1 MKAESIDVAKNQAIL
16 NLNEYT
22 KNKNYENLL
31 KALELDNT
39 NLSVLFAYLSYLKT
53 NDGKKYSD
61 ELKKYKFYLDNDLC
75 SKLEIKYINHKED
88 VLNLLDS
95 IQNIIPDN
103 LKCSEIQD
111 ILKKA
116 LAIYY
121 PKEDKEILDQ
131 REEKR
136 LNNLPLNDIENNV
149 IFYLNLKIIFGRHL
163 HTYADFQFDDIP
175 NISEIKYFKISI
187 SYLKIYSEILKYYLL
202 KNNKIL
208 VFELVNLLNLCDY
221 NYRDI
226 PSLSRLNYY
235 LSDMKLDDD
244 KIKKLS
250 GNLFDALIEVRGDEL
265 SIVKEYMKNYE
276 KLFFEILENILQSN
290 CIKELIKS
298 LKKNQDNINISINKD
313 YINYVKKNTYFT
325 PFFNKEVFGLTITL
339 SGTIFI
345 NNEFRSASLSAEESK
360 LYNFCIW
367 IVTGIHEAIG
377 HFLKDYFYYLSKFII
392 SEESSS
398 SYEGSNENT
407 DDGFLVENILF
418 PKMKKLYLSDILYIL
433 NMNNWNKKLDEFK
446 EYFTSNKRNDI
457 IKNGFK
463 NEDLLN
469 ISEGC
474 LNVLSQ
480 FKIIKEDLKR
490 LKTNI
495 GIKCKKSYSQPY
507 IDLSERICITQQN
520 KRNKFLK

>member
-1 MKAESIDVAKNQAIL
+1 MKAESINDAKNQALL

-22 KNKNYENLL
+22 KKKNYDNLL

-39 NLSVLFAYLSYLKT
+39 NPSVLFTYLNYLKT
-53 NDGKKYSD
+53 KDGKQYSD
-61 ELKKYKFYLDNDLC
+61 ELKKYKFFLDPNSC
-75 SKLEIKYINHKED
+75 SKLEIKYINHRED
-88 VLNLLDS
+88 ILNLINS
-95 IQNIIPDN
+95 IQNIEPDD
-103 LKCSEIQD
+103 LKCNEIQD

-131 REEKR
+131 RNERR
-136 LNNLPLNDIENNV
+136 LNNLPLNDIQNDS
-149 IFYLNLKIIFGRHL
+149 IFYLNLKIVFGRHL
-163 HTYADFQFDDIP
+163 HAFGDFEFDNKSIE
-175 NISEIKYFKISI
+175 NEINYFKISI

-202 KNNKIL
+202 KNDKIL

-250 GNLFDALIEVRGDEL
+250 GNLFNALIEVRGDEL

-290 CIKELIKS
+290 SIKELIES
-298 LKKNQDNINISINKD
+298 LKKNRDNIIISIDKD
-313 YINYVKKNTYFT
+313 YINYVKKNTYLT
-325 PFFNKEVFGLTITL
+325 PFFNNNEFGLTIAL

-345 NNEFRSASLSAEESK
+345 NNEYRPVNLTTEENK

-367 IVTGIHEAIG
+367 ILTGIQKTIN
-377 HFLKDYFYYLSKFII
+377 HFLNDYFYYLSKLII
-392 SEESSS
+392 PEESGLLD
-398 SYEGSNENT
+398 EGHSKNAE
-407 DDGFLVENILF
+407 DSFLIEEILF
-418 PKMKKLYLSDILYIL
+418 PQMQKLYLSDILYIL
-433 NMNNWNKKLDEFK
+433 EMKNWNKKLDEFK
-446 EYFTSNKRNDI
+446 EYFSSDKRNDI

-463 NEDLLN
+463 EEDLLN

-474 LNVLSQ
+474 VKILSQ
-480 FKIIKEDLKR
+480 FNIQKEDLLR
-490 LKTNI
+490 FKTNK

-520 KRNKFLK
+520 KRNKFFK